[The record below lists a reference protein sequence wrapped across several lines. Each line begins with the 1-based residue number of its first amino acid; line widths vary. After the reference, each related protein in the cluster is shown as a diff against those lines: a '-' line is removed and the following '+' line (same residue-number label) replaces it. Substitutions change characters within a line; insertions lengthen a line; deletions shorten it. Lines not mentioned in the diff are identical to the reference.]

1 MGRPRMRTGSARRMV
16 GGGEGGGS
24 AGRQLGRGYYVLGQ
38 KLPLA
43 ANRPEQGALQLKE
56 TSTGRG
62 ASRKPSLGSRRHKA
76 VRPACGEGGG
86 ACICPSEEGCH
97 LPPDLTA
104 TSGIRTRDPN
114 TGPQVSKAEP
124 ILPQAQNSCHLH
136 VSHALVTRLSAI
148 LVGGG
153 GAVVSQS
160 PSVRTCGKLWIPHS
174 FNTLILP
181 TAPKASLVPGS
192 GRAPT
197 RVPAKHPPSPSF
209 PLSSPRSRVKGK
221 RMLICS
227 SLLI

>member
-1 MGRPRMRTGSARRMV
+1 MRTGSARRMV

-153 GAVVSQS
+153 GGGQ
-160 PSVRTCGKLWIPHS
+160 PKPQCQDLW
-174 FNTLILP
+174 
-181 TAPKASLVPGS
+181 KALD
-192 GRAPT
+192 
-197 RVPAKHPPSPSF
+197 
-209 PLSSPRSRVKGK
+209 
-221 RMLICS
+221 S
-227 SLLI
+227 SLLQHPHLAHSSKGQPGARLWTGSN